1 MKKFYSISKDCTN
14 KKYFEIVDIDKD
26 GNTVIEETT
35 YELVRAYPFEIDE
48 READK
53 QLITV
58 DGKQYHRRG
67 TYLIPMEYVY
77 EISREEYIQRTLE
90 MECQYDST
98 IQDRII
104 NGRLKGMS
112 ISEFAN
118 NLKQAFINRVYD
130 VSINPYSETTYS
142 DFVKYACDSLV
153 NARPHLIYIPEITTK
168 EIQLRLVLDKPGYF
182 IGKCGEVVNFWTNR
196 LNNILKVFNPKYTLS
211 IRIEELI
218 VLDYKESEIIL

>member
-1 MKKFYSISKDCTN
+1 MKKFYSICKDCTD
-14 KKYFEIVDIDKD
+14 KKYFEIVDIDID
-26 GNTVIEETT
+26 GNIVIEETN
-35 YELVRAYPFEIDE
+35 YDLVRAYPFEIDE

-77 EISREEYIQRTLE
+77 EISREDYVQETLE
-90 MECQYDST
+90 RECHHDST

-104 NGRLKGMS
+104 NGRLKGMP

-118 NLKQAFINRVYD
+118 HLKQAFINRVYD
-130 VSINPYSETTYS
+130 ISINPYSETTYS

-153 NARPHLIYIPEITTK
+153 HANPHLIYIPEITTK
-168 EIQLRLVLDKPGYF
+168 EIQLRLVLNKPGYF
-182 IGKCGEVVNFWTNR
+182 IGKGGEVVDFWSKR
-196 LNNILKVFNPKYTLS
+196 LNNILKVYNPEYKLS
-211 IRIEELI
+211 IRIEELL
-218 VLDYKESEIIL
+218 VLEYKESEIIL

>member
-1 MKKFYSISKDCTN
+1 MKKFYSICKDCID

-26 GNTVIEETT
+26 GNIVIEETT
-35 YELVRAYPFEIDE
+35 YELARAYPFEIDE
-48 READK
+48 REEDK
-53 QLITV
+53 QLITI
-58 DGKQYHRRG
+58 DGEQYHRRG
-67 TYLIPMEYVY
+67 TYLIPMECVY

-90 MECQYDST
+90 RECHHDST

-104 NGRLKGMS
+104 NGRLKGMA
-112 ISEFAN
+112 ISEFADH
-118 NLKQAFINRVYD
+118 LKQAFINKVYD

-182 IGKCGEVVNFWTNR
+182 IGKGGEVVDFWTKR
-196 LNNILKVFNPKYTLS
+196 LNSILKAYNPKYTLS
-211 IRIEELI
+211 IRIEELQ
-218 VLDYKESEIIL
+218 VLKYKESEIVL

>member
-1 MKKFYSISKDCTN
+1 MKKFYSICKDCTD

-26 GNTVIEETT
+26 GNIVIEETN
-35 YELVRAYPFEIDE
+35 YDLVRAYPFEIDE
-48 READK
+48 LKEDK

-77 EISREEYIQRTLE
+77 EISREDYVQETLE
-90 MECQYDST
+90 KECHYDST

-104 NGRLKGMS
+104 NGRLKGMP

-118 NLKQAFINRVYD
+118 HLKQAFINRVYD
-130 VSINPYSETTYS
+130 ISINPYSETTYS

-153 NARPHLIYIPEITTK
+153 HANPHLIYIPEITTK
-168 EIQLRLVLDKPGYF
+168 EIQLRLVLNKPGYF
-182 IGKCGEVVNFWTNR
+182 IGKGGEVVDFWSKR
-196 LNNILKVFNPKYTLS
+196 LNNILKVYNPEYKLS
-211 IRIEELI
+211 IRIEELL
-218 VLDYKESEIIL
+218 VLEYKESEIIL